1 MCMGHERRSA
11 EDSGYLLTR
20 ANLNIG
26 ANKMATYC
34 NNAVAVSLHYEDRLR
49 IPAYPG
55 QIDLKLFERL

>member
-1 MCMGHERRSA
+1 MCVGHERRSA

-34 NNAVAVSLHYEDRLR
+34 NNAIAVSLHYEAGLK
-49 IPAYPG
+49 ILACPG
-55 QIDLKLFERL
+55 HIDLKLFERS